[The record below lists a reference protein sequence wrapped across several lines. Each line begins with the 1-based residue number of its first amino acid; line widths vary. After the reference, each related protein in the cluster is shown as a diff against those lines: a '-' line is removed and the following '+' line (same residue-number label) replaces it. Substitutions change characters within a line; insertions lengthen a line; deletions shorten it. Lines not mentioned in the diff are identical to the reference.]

1 MAVSSERDAVGKV
14 QVDVVPTEPQVI
26 NPNGTPS
33 QTYVLSSLQC
43 LLTIIRRNKLQRQHA
58 LHRRGNGRRLRP
70 GSLRRQSCPALQFH
84 RSVLPSLPK
93 AQCVNVIDPFPVL
106 VNNYFG
112 RQFNSLND
120 VAVNFRNKHIYF
132 TDTVYGYLQEFRP
145 RPGLPNQVY
154 RFNPHT
160 GAVTVVADEF
170 VNCNGE

>member
-1 MAVSSERDAVGKV
+1 MLFTGEGMGADIA
-14 QVDVVPTEPQVI
+14 
-26 NPNGTPS
+26 
-33 QTYVLSSLQC
+33 
-43 LLTIIRRNKLQRQHA
+43 
-58 LHRRGNGRRLRP
+58 
-70 GSLRRQSCPALQFH
+70 PALYAVNPVPPYNSTGESTFTVQ
-84 RSVLPSLPK
+84 RTVLG
-93 AQCVNVIDPFPVL
+93 VIDLFPVL

-132 TDTVYGYLQEFRP
+132 TDTVYGYLQDFRP

-154 RFNPHT
+154 RFNPDT